1 VKRELVIGL
10 GVSQTASGREAAD
23 AAMQALS
30 AAGLQ
35 DEAILAIATIFGRAE
50 HPAVQAVA
58 SYFGVSVIVFDA
70 ARLEQ
75 ETPRLAN
82 PSDGLFER
90 IGCHGVAEAAALAAT
105 GPAGTLTLV
114 VEKTKS
120 DGVTIAVA
128 EAARST

>member
-1 VKRELVIGL
+1 MKRELVIGL

-35 DEAILAIATIFGRAE
+35 DEAVLAIATIFGRAE

-70 ARLEQ
+70 TRLEQ

-105 GPAGTLTLV
+105 GPAGALV
-114 VEKTKS
+114 IEKTKS
-120 DGVTIAVA
+120 GGVTIAVA